1 MNQSDKVKIML
12 IDDHAVVRLGISSIL
27 EKNSTYMVCCEAG
40 SISEMFEKLE
50 IEKPDLILLDY
61 MLPDGDGAT
70 ACHLIKK
77 KYPEIK
83 VLVVSALADSGTIK
97 SAVMA
102 GADGYLVKNI
112 DRKSIMETVEKV
124 LSGKPVFEES
134 ALLGLLDAV
143 KLDSDASSMVEVL
156 TETEEKILDLLS
168 KGLTNKEISAQL
180 YIAEKTVRNYLSRIM
195 RKIDVGN
202 RTEAALYWNKRN
214 M

>member
-112 DRKSIMETVEKV
+112 DRKSIMDTVEKV

-143 KLDSDASSMVEVL
+143 KLETDATMQVEAL

>member
-112 DRKSIMETVEKV
+112 DRKSIMDTVEKV

-143 KLDSDASSMVEVL
+143 KLETDATMQVEAL

-168 KGLTNKEISAQL
+168 KGMTNKEISAQL
-180 YIAEKTVRNYLSRIM
+180 YIAEKTVRNYLSRVM
-195 RKIDVGN
+195 RKINVGN

>member
-1 MNQSDKVKIML
+1 MNQSDRVKIML

-112 DRKSIMETVEKV
+112 DRKSIMDTVEKV

-143 KLDSDASSMVEVL
+143 KLETDATMQVEAL

-168 KGLTNKEISAQL
+168 KGMTNKEISAQL

>member
-112 DRKSIMETVEKV
+112 DRKSIMDTVEKV

-143 KLDSDASSMVEVL
+143 KLETDATMQVEAL

-168 KGLTNKEISAQL
+168 KGMTNKEISAQL

>member
-40 SISEMFEKLE
+40 SISVMFEKLE

-112 DRKSIMETVEKV
+112 DRKSIMDTVEKV

-143 KLDSDASSMVEVL
+143 KLETDATKQVEAL

-168 KGLTNKEISAQL
+168 KGMTNKEISAQL
-180 YIAEKTVRNYLSRIM
+180 YIAEKTVRNYLSRIK

>member
-112 DRKSIMETVEKV
+112 DRKSIMDTVEKV

-143 KLDSDASSMVEVL
+143 KLETDATMQVEAL

-168 KGLTNKEISAQL
+168 KGMTNKEISAQL
-180 YIAEKTVRNYLSRIM
+180 FIAEKTVRNYLSRVM
-195 RKIDVGN
+195 RKINVGN

>member
-202 RTEAALYWNKRN
+202 RTEAALYWNKRKL
-214 M
+214 